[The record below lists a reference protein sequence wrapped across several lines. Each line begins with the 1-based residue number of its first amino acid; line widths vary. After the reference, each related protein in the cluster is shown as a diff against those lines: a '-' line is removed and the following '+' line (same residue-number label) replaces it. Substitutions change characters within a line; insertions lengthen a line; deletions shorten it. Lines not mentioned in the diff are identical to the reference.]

1 MSNRLDTFPGSEL
14 IKQYRNTFGSNEGK
28 VVLAHMLY
36 ELGLF
41 EEVSLSPEDM
51 ALKNYASRILRICGG
66 GDVKVDTIKNF
77 ISQLNL
83 QKLKNVSQNEG
94 GF

>member
-1 MSNRLDTFPGSEL
+1 
-14 IKQYRNTFGSNEGK
+14 
-28 VVLAHMLY
+28 
-36 ELGLF
+36 
-41 EEVSLSPEDM
+41 
-51 ALKNYASRILRICGG
+51 
-66 GDVKVDTIKNF
+66 VKVDTIKNF